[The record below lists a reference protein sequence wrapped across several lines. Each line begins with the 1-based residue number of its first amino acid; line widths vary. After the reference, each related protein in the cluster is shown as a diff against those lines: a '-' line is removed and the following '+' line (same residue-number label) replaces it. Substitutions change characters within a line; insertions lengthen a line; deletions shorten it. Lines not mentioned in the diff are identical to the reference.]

1 VRQHARFLLLA
12 GLVVAVGF
20 AAGAPALAKG
30 KKKKAEEVKPVEPPK
45 PVWPSPLDPGVF
57 DSVFKEMPFGKE
69 RGPFLDALHVLF
81 EEQLKPVL
89 RATLDP
95 RERDVL
101 KGKMEKTFE
110 DVKASYVEFGGQG
123 TGYAV
128 SVISGEFADSA
139 GEALYKYVWSNNAA
153 YFFFSANALW
163 KLFICSQTEADYPGL
178 LVKLATRY
186 GDPVEIQYRDE
197 EKTQP
202 IRAVWRDT
210 TFELVVEP
218 PEGIFVC
225 SRLRWEFLPA
235 RPAVEQARKAAAEK
249 AQGDSGTDDILKD
262 VQGDDTGNDP
272 NVLDKIIE
280 NKKKK
285 AKEQE

>member
-1 VRQHARFLLLA
+1 MKQHGRFALLIGILA
-12 GLVVAVGF
+12 LGLAVGVGGT
-20 AAGAPALAKG
+20 AWAKS
-30 KKKKAEEVKPVEPPK
+30 KKKAVEEKPVEPPK
-45 PVWPSPLDPGVF
+45 PVWPSPLDPGLF
-57 DSVFKEMPFGKE
+57 DSVFKELPFGKE
-69 RGPFLDALHVLF
+69 RGTFLDALKALF

-95 RERDVL
+95 RERDIL
-101 KGKMEKTFE
+101 KGKMDKTFE
-110 DVKASYVEFGGQG
+110 DVKNSYVEFAGKGSS
-123 TGYAV
+123 YAV
-128 SVISGEFADSA
+128 SVISGEFAESA

-153 YFFFSANALW
+153 YFFFSGNVLW

-186 GDPVEIQYRDE
+186 GDPLEIQYRDE

-202 IRAVWRDT
+202 MRAVWRDT

-235 RPAVEQARKAAAEK
+235 RAAVEQMRKTASDKGAGGTA
-249 AQGDSGTDDILKD
+249 TDDILKD
-262 VQGDDTGNDP
+262 IQEDNTGNDP

-280 NKKKK
+280 KKKQK
-285 AKEQE
+285 DQK

>member
-1 VRQHARFLLLA
+1 VKQHIRFFWLA
-12 GLVVAVGF
+12 GVVLLGLAVGF
-20 AAGAPALAKG
+20 GLPASAKG
-30 KKKKAEEVKPVEPPK
+30 KKKVEDKPVEPPA
-45 PVWPSPLDPGVF
+45 PVWPSPLDPGIF

-69 RGPFLDALHVLF
+69 RSQFLEGLHALF
-81 EEQLKPVL
+81 EEQLRPVL

-110 DVKASYVEFGGQG
+110 DVKASYVEFSGQG
-123 TGYAV
+123 SGYAV
-128 SVISGEFADSA
+128 SVVAGEFADMA
-139 GEALYKYVWSNNAA
+139 GEALYKYVWSNNSA
-153 YFFFSANALW
+153 YFFFSSNLLW
-163 KLFICSQTEADYPGL
+163 KFYICSQSEADYPGL

-186 GDPVEIQYRDE
+186 GDPLELQYRDE

-225 SRLRWEFLPA
+225 SRLRWEYLPA
-235 RPAVEQARKAAAEK
+235 RAAVEQMRKSAAEK
-249 AQGDSGTDDILKD
+249 AVGPTGAEDFLKD
-262 VQGDDTGNDP
+262 IQDDQLGNDP
-272 NVLDKIIE
+272 DVMDKIIQ
-280 NKKKK
+280 KKKDK
-285 AKEQE
+285 AQ